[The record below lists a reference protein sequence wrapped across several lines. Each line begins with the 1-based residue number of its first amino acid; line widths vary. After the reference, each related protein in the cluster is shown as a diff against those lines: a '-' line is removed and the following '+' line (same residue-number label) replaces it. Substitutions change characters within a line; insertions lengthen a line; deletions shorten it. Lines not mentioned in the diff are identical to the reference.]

1 MRPSPAWTDQQIDNV
16 IGNLLRSGVIV
27 SAAVVL
33 LGGILYLSRHGV
45 VVPDYRLFRG
55 EPTDLRH
62 ISGII
67 KDAIQLKPTGVIE
80 LGLLILI
87 STPILRVAFTIV
99 AFALQRD
106 RTFVLVTA
114 IVFAVLLFSLL
125 GAAR

>member
-1 MRPSPAWTDQQIDNV
+1 MQPSPAWTDQQIDNV
-16 IGNLLRSGVIV
+16 IGNLLRSGIIV
-27 SAAVVL
+27 SDFIVL
-33 LGGILYLSRHGV
+33 FGGILYLTRHGV

-106 RTFVLVTA
+106 RMFVLVTA
-114 IVFAVLLFSLL
+114 IVFAVLLFGLL